1 MWYFITQRLIKM
13 ERLYIILTVLC
24 LITSCSHDVI
34 KDTSGKREI
43 CFEATVLTKGT
54 MTTTD
59 DLEKFYA
66 TAYSLSIDNPNQ
78 LDDLTDLNLFF
89 ENVEFE
95 RNGNAFYSYPAY
107 YWPDVRSVI
116 FVLWSPSLNDIGM
129 EYYTGMLENDHG
141 GFTLCL
147 FKDVSPKLKISEQI
161 DILYTLA
168 VGTDGDNDDNNN
180 DNGAYD
186 GMLGMTN
193 ALGPVEFLHMLS
205 SIKIQ
210 AKGMSGYTYHIKGI
224 RIANVWGTANYLIT
238 GLNNYSNKTSYEELY
253 DTPIEFSGEKV
264 SVMPSETDYAFLLPQ
279 TLTAWNP
286 NDPNSVGAYV
296 AVLLHAEDVN
306 GDVVYPESGGENDYQ
321 WSAIPISGEW
331 DDATTYTYTLD
342 FSEGGFGYPAPQ
354 N

>member
-1 MWYFITQRLIKM
+1 MLSSITLKLSKMKKIFVLISI
-13 ERLYIILTVLC
+13 LYIL
-24 LITSCSHDVI
+24 TSCSHDVI
-34 KDTSGKREI
+34 RHTSGKREI
-43 CFEATVLTKGT
+43 CFEATVQTKGT

-59 DLEKFYA
+59 NLEKFYA
-66 TAYSLSIDNPNQ
+66 TAYSLSIENPNQ
-78 LDDLTDLNLFF
+78 LDDLSDLNLFF

-95 RNGNAFYSYPAY
+95 KNGNAFYSYPAY

-129 EYYTGMLENDHG
+129 EYYTEMVENDHG

-161 DILYTLA
+161 DILYSLA
-168 VGTDGDNDDNNN
+168 AGTDGDNDDNND

-193 ALGPVEFLHMLS
+193 ALGPVEFIHILS

-210 AKGMSGYTYHIKGI
+210 AKGMSSYNYHIKGI
-224 RIANVWGTANYLIT
+224 RIANVWGTADYLFT

-253 DTPIEFSGEKV
+253 DTPIEFSDETI
-264 SVMPSETDYAFLLPQ
+264 SVMPSETDFAFLLPQ

-286 NDPNSVGAYV
+286 NDPDSIGAYV
-296 AVLLHAEDVN
+296 AVLLHTEDQN
-306 GDVVYPESGGENDYQ
+306 GNVVYPASGEANAYG
-321 WSAIPISGEW
+321 WASIPISGQWE
-331 DDATTYTYTLD
+331 AGTTYTYTLD
-342 FSEGGFGYPAPQ
+342 FSEGGFGYPAP
-354 N
+354 

>member
-1 MWYFITQRLIKM
+1 MLSSITLKLSKMKKIFVLISI
-13 ERLYIILTVLC
+13 LYIL
-24 LITSCSHDVI
+24 TSCSHDVI
-34 KDTSGKREI
+34 RHTSGKREI
-43 CFEATVLTKGT
+43 CFEATVQTKGT

-66 TAYSLSIDNPNQ
+66 TAYSLSIDNPSQ
-78 LDDLTDLNLFF
+78 LNDLSDFNLFF

-107 YWPDVRSVI
+107 YWPDVRSVL

-129 EYYTGMLENDHG
+129 EYYTEMVENNQG

-168 VGTDGDNDDNNN
+168 VGRDGDYDDNNN

-193 ALGPVEFLHMLS
+193 ALGRVEFLHLLS

-210 AKGMSGYTYHIKGI
+210 AKGMSGYNYRIKGI
-224 RIANVWGTANYLIT
+224 RIANIWGTANYLIT
-238 GLNNYSNKTSYEELY
+238 GMNNHSNKTSYEELY
-253 DTPIEFSGEKV
+253 DTPVEFSDEKV

-279 TLTAWNP
+279 TLTTWDP
-286 NDPNSVGAYV
+286 NDQNSVGAYV
-296 AVLLHAEDVN
+296 AVLLHAEDKDGN
-306 GDVVYPESGGENDYQ
+306 VVYPEDGGANDYK

-331 DDATTYTYTLD
+331 KDATIYTYTLD

>member
-1 MWYFITQRLIKM
+1 M

-66 TAYSLSIDNPNQ
+66 TAYSLSVESPDNSNLAD
-78 LDDLTDLNLFF
+78 LDLFF
-89 ENVEFE
+89 KDVEFE
-95 RNGNAFYSYPAY
+95 KNGNAFYSYPVY
-107 YWPDVRSVI
+107 YWPDVRNII
-116 FVLWSPSLNDIGM
+116 FIVWSPSIDEVGM
-129 EYYTGMLENDHG
+129 TYSMETITMNNGNTN
-141 GFTLCL
+141 FCF
-147 FKDVSPKLKISEQI
+147 FKDITPKANISEQL
-161 DILYTLA
+161 DLLFSLG
-168 VGTDGDNDDNNN
+168 VGKDGDSDKDEDQIYDGILGVHEDNASLQFQHALSCIQIKAKGN
-180 DNGAYD
+180 DNY
-186 GMLGMTN
+186 N
-193 ALGPVEFLHMLS
+193 YKV
-205 SIKIQ
+205 
-210 AKGMSGYTYHIKGI
+210 KGI
-224 RIANVWGTANYLIT
+224 RIANVYGTANYCLV
-238 GLNNYSNKTSYEELY
+238 GGCVDYSNITSYESVYEN
-253 DTPIEFSGEKV
+253 PIEFSGEKV

-306 GDVVYPESGGENDYQ
+306 GDVVYPKSGGENDYQ